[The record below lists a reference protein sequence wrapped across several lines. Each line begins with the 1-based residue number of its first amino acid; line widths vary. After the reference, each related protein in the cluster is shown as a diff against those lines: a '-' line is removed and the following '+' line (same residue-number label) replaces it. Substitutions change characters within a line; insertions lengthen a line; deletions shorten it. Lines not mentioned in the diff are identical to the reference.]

1 MYFAGKKEG
10 DANDIAP
17 KGTIGYKTL
26 SGSCRYILPFC
37 RMWVSSKIPMTLPLN
52 QQWGKLRLPAT
63 MNSKH
68 SFLVLFTYTTH
79 VFLALYKVHIVPTY
93 LLVCTYILCMQKYIR
108 SIRYAICLEGLSR
121 VSRSSGGRILP
132 SSTFK

>member
-68 SFLVLFTYTTH
+68 SFLLSVYLHYTCLLSPLQSAHRAYIFTCVY
-79 VFLALYKVHIVPTY
+79 VHTMHAKIY
-93 LLVCTYILCMQKYIR
+93 
-108 SIRYAICLEGLSR
+108 
-121 VSRSSGGRILP
+121 
-132 SSTFK
+132 